1 MNQENIFQGMAPL
14 LARVL
19 FAGVFLANAAG
30 LSGAF
35 SEVVGMMAAKGLPA
49 PGVSLALTIAAWL
62 VGGLCLLAGWRIRLA
77 ATVLAALMVAV
88 TLGMHA
94 PWTADTVAFQNEL
107 NQFLKNLGFIAG
119 LLALAAGPSG
129 LLAMD
134 GHRGC
139 RQSVVGTAQTGLR

>member
-1 MNQENIFQGMAPL
+1 MKQQTIYQDIVPL
-14 LARVL
+14 LARVI

-35 SEVVGMMAAKGLPA
+35 PDVVRMMAAKGLPA
-49 PGVSLALTIAAWL
+49 PAASLVLTIAAWL
-62 VGGLCLLAGWRIRLA
+62 VGGLCLLAGWRIRLTA
-77 ATVLAALMVAV
+77 SVLAALMFPV

-94 PWTADTVAFQNEL
+94 PWTADAVSFQNEV

-119 LLALAAGPSG
+119 LLALAAGPAG

-134 GHRGC
+134 GKGVRG
-139 RQSVVGTAQTGLR
+139 RAATGSAQPGIR